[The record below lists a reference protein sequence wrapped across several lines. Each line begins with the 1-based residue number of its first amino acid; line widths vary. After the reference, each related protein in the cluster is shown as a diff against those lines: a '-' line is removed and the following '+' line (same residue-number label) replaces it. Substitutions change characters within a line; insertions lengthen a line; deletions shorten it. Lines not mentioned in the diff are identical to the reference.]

1 MIHQK
6 HSHRT
11 KNKGENRT
19 TQQIFQQQK
28 KKKPEKTSKNE

>member
-28 KKKPEKTSKNE
+28 KKTEKTSKNE